1 MTGTEMKR
9 SGNIAVVFALRHPLL
24 TATTIV
30 MIGRRRAIA
39 ECTAMVEIDYD
50 LRYCIFDEN
59 FRENNMVISKGTA
72 IPAPQRRAAAT
83 EIEYLSRKEPGK
95 CKSIG
100 LVIVAKLYL
109 LLYYYVF
116 Q

>member
-1 MTGTEMKR
+1 MKR

-59 FRENNMVISKGTA
+59 FRENNMVISKTVLSQLV
-72 IPAPQRRAAAT
+72 APSQQLK
-83 EIEYLSRKEPGK
+83 LSICPERNLGN
-95 CKSIG
+95 
-100 LVIVAKLYL
+100 AKVLD
-109 LLYYYVF
+109 
-116 Q
+116 

>member
-1 MTGTEMKR
+1 MKR

-95 CKSIG
+95 CKRSSFFIIFRG
-100 LVIVAKLYL
+100 HLSLNSLFFI
-109 LLYYYVF
+109 F
-116 Q
+116 

>member
-72 IPAPQRRAAAT
+72 IPAAAT